1 MSMYLVR
8 FTLTPATW
16 ARLLEKPE
24 DRRQTLEPVFAAAG
38 GKLHGYWYAFGDADG
53 YVLGELP
60 DDVVAA
66 STLTKVA
73 ASGAF
78 ASVSTTK
85 LLTVEE
91 MLAALRGAGGVEY
104 HAPGAGSEA
113 PSPAKPSRP
122 PPFPVPSPI

>member
-1 MSMYLVR
+1 MGMYLVQ
-8 FTLTPATW
+8 FKLTPETW
-16 ARLLEKPE
+16 ARQIDRPE
-24 DRRQTLEPVFAAAG
+24 DRRQVLEPVFAAAG
-38 GKLHGYWYAFGDADG
+38 GKLHGLWYAFGDADG

-66 STLTKVA
+66 STVTKVA

-91 MLAALRGAGGVEY
+91 MLEALRGAGGVAY
-104 HAPGAGSEA
+104 RAPGAAS
-113 PSPAKPSRP
+113 
-122 PPFPVPSPI
+122 

>member
-1 MSMYLVR
+1 MSTYLVR

-24 DRRQTLEPVFAAAG
+24 DRRQTLEPIFTAAG
-38 GKLHGYWYAFGDADG
+38 GKLEGFWYAFGDADG

-66 STLTKVA
+66 SMLTKVA

-91 MLAALRGAGGVEY
+91 MTAALRVAGGVEY
-104 HAPGAGSEA
+104 RAPGTAS
-113 PSPAKPSRP
+113 
-122 PPFPVPSPI
+122 

>member
-1 MSMYLVR
+1 MSMYLAR
-8 FTLTPATW
+8 FTLTSATW

-24 DRRQTLEPVFAAAG
+24 DRRQALEPVFAAAG
-38 GKLHGYWYAFGDADG
+38 GKLYGFWYAFGDADG
-53 YVLGELP
+53 YVLGEFP

-104 HAPGAGSEA
+104 RAPGAAS
-113 PSPAKPSRP
+113 
-122 PPFPVPSPI
+122 

>member
-1 MSMYLVR
+1 MGMYLAR

-24 DRRQTLEPVFAAAG
+24 DRRQALEPVFAAVG
-38 GKLHGYWYAFGDADG
+38 GKLYGFWYAFGEADG
-53 YVLGELP
+53 YVLGEFP

-91 MLAALRGAGGVEY
+91 MLAALGGAGGVEY
-104 HAPGAGSEA
+104 RAPGAAS
-113 PSPAKPSRP
+113 
-122 PPFPVPSPI
+122 